1 MLEVSANKIEQTT
14 EQTLVGQCLF
24 DGAISIKR
32 NYKCGKSNG
41 KECGGEQIRKT
52 GRLLRSLQ
60 EATGLPN
67 TFTTHSRAQAWS
79 QPASQPA
86 GELRPACGTEGS
98 RADGPGS
105 LWQGIAGFHSQGC
118 WWLALALEAFGPS
131 KLPLSILG
139 RFWDIPLGALNHIQ
153 GVKIRVIHA

>member
-60 EATGLPN
+60 EATRLPN

-86 GELRPACGTEGS
+86 NCAQLVAG
-98 RADGPGS
+98 RAAEQTARGLFGK
-105 LWQGIAGFHSQGC
+105 
-118 WWLALALEAFGPS
+118 ALPDFTAKVVGGWP
-131 KLPLSILG
+131 
-139 RFWDIPLGALNHIQ
+139 
-153 GVKIRVIHA
+153 